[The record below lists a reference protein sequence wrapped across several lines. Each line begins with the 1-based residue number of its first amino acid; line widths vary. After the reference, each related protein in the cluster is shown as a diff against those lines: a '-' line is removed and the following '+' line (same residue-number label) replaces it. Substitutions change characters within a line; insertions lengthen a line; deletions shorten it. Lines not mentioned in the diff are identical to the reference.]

1 MTDGSCWSE
10 MTGGAAV
17 MEALVL
23 ALPRRGSVEVVTG
36 SAEEVSTS
44 EVVTAEAAGCV
55 DCGSIDS
62 SPPPHTES
70 GVRGTTGRATD

>member
-1 MTDGSCWSE
+1 
-10 MTGGAAV
+10 

-23 ALPRRGSVEVVTG
+23 VLPRRGSVEVVTG

-44 EVVTAEAAGCV
+44 EVVTAEAAGYV

-62 SPPPHTES
+62 SPRPPPEGS
-70 GVRGTTGRATD
+70 ACAATGRMTD

>member
-1 MTDGSCWSE
+1 M
-10 MTGGAAV
+10 
-17 MEALVL
+17 L
-23 ALPRRGSVEVVTG
+23 ALPGRESVEVVTG

-62 SPPPHTES
+62 SPPPPPE
-70 GVRGTTGRATD
+70 GGA

>member
-1 MTDGSCWSE
+1 
-10 MTGGAAV
+10 

-23 ALPRRGSVEVVTG
+23 ALPRRGFVEVVAE

-62 SPPPHTES
+62 SVRIT
-70 GVRGTTGRATD
+70 GVSDP